1 MSAKDRVFFLFPGF
15 CVCDVVD
22 FGLIQPSQ
30 SSNSLCTSIGYSID
44 LTLCQPFRKAVTV
57 MFPVLVADTM
67 GSLRFRARRQRD
79 RVSHRFGIFHVFHR
93 RLRLRVSA
101 LVKRTTAAS
110 TSPPQCSIYTY
121 IYIYRLRAAW
131 AVRTASVQLR
141 RVCLIVTWKVLS
153 LARLTRPSMQAERY
167 SFVRMTECDGCSA
180 NVFFAL
186 LNFFANWAVRIVL
199 FKSYVMSLTW

>member
-121 IYIYRLRAAW
+121 IYI
-131 AVRTASVQLR
+131 
-141 RVCLIVTWKVLS
+141 S
-153 LARLTRPSMQAERY
+153 LACCLSSSNSVSAIASRLPDCNVE
-167 SFVRMTECDGCSA
+167 SFISCTINE
-180 NVFFAL
+180 
-186 LNFFANWAVRIVL
+186 AVNASRTL
-199 FKSYVMSLTW
+199 FIRSYD